1 MLSYADSWTLDWV
14 WILYLG
20 FTFLLFSSIGS
31 WGYTYRAH
39 RRFDGLQP
47 KGARDIL
54 DERYARG
61 GISRE
66 QYGQLK
72 ADIASA

>member
-1 MLSYADSWTLDWV
+1 MHSYADSWTLDWL

-20 FTFLLFSSIGS
+20 FTFLLFSTIGS
-31 WGYTYRAH
+31 WGYTYRVH

-54 DERYARG
+54 D
-61 GISRE
+61 
-66 QYGQLK
+66 
-72 ADIASA
+72 SAMLVVEFPESNTAN

>member
-1 MLSYADSWTLDWV
+1 MQMHSYADSWTLDWL

-20 FTFLLFSSIGS
+20 FTFLLFSTIGS
-31 WGYTYRAH
+31 WGYTYRVH

-54 DERYARG
+54 D
-61 GISRE
+61 
-66 QYGQLK
+66 
-72 ADIASA
+72 SAMLVVEFPESNTAN

>member
-54 DERYARG
+54 D
-61 GISRE
+61 
-66 QYGQLK
+66 
-72 ADIASA
+72 SAMLVVEFPESNTAN

>member
-1 MLSYADSWTLDWV
+1 MHSYAHSWTLDWL

-20 FTFLLFSSIGS
+20 FAFLLFSTIGS
-31 WGYTYRAH
+31 WGYTYRVH